1 MKKIWVSILF
11 SLMIFSMTACGIDG
25 NDSDESVRKERDKK
39 DKDKKDSDKKDKKDK
54 DKKDKDKKDKQKK
67 DSDDESDKEDEKQ
80 TLADVYANTDV
91 NDVITFGTYNNEPI
105 EWMVLDKDGDN
116 YLLLTKY
123 AVEPMTYYAG
133 DDANDQW
140 EYSDIRAWLNNDF
153 INIAFT
159 DEERDCI
166 NTTHLKND
174 ENPYSNGNNKKATP
188 GKDTDDK
195 LYLLSYSEFCTYFT
209 FTTIEKAEDNWD
221 KLYGNIQY
229 TIIDHGYTRDGLC
242 EATEYVIDK
251 GAYWCT
257 FTDDMKWEERGYS
270 EEVLG
275 KTFVSWWLRTGG
287 QKGMVM
293 TIDSN
298 GLVMPGGSMVE
309 KWEHYCVR
317 PAMWVNFNGAENF
330 QSENQDSNDDSGKN
344 SNVTYDDYDDNGYY
358 IGYIYNEFIATD
370 SNLDKSN
377 APRLTF
383 NNDGTC
389 EMFLNLGDGFQTVYG
404 TFTVSNK
411 ENEMDD
417 LYLYITLDD
426 NLGFLPDEATVLFS
440 DTVDYCEFLDDGFGI
455 MSYSDKYIFTTLDNY

>member
-1 MKKIWVSILF
+1 MKKFFILALFALTTF
-11 SLMIFSMTACGIDG
+11 SVTACGIDG
-25 NDSDESVRKERDKK
+25 NDSNESVQKERDKK
-39 DKDKKDSDKKDKKDK
+39 EKDKKDKKDSDKNDK
-54 DKKDKDKKDKQKK
+54 DKKNT
-67 DSDDESDKEDEKQ
+67 SEEDEKQ
-80 TLADVYANTDV
+80 TLADVYANTNV

-105 EWMVLDKDGDN
+105 EWMVLDKEGDN

-123 AVEPMTYYAG
+123 AVETMTYYAG

-153 INIAFT
+153 IDTAFT
-159 DEERDCI
+159 DNERACI

-174 ENPYSNGNNKKATP
+174 ENPYSNGNNEKATP

-275 KTFVSWWLRTGG
+275 KTFVNWWLRTGG
-287 QKGMVM
+287 QKGKAM

-298 GLVMPGGSMVE
+298 GLVMPGGSSVD
-309 KWEHYCVR
+309 KWEQYCVR
-317 PAMWVNFNGAENF
+317 PAMWVNFRGA
-330 QSENQDSNDDSGKN
+330 SEYASDNDESTM
-344 SNVTYDDYDDNGYY
+344 SNVDSSSAIIYDDYDDNGYY
-358 IGYIYNEFIATD
+358 IGYIYNEFIAID
-370 SNLDKSN
+370 PNLDKSN
-377 APRLTF
+377 APRLIF
-383 NNDGTC
+383 NDDGTC

-404 TFTVSNK
+404 TFTISNK
-411 ENEMDD
+411 ESEMDD
-417 LYLYITLDD
+417 VYLYITLDD
-426 NLGFLPDEATVLFS
+426 NLGFLPDKATVRFS

-455 MSYSDKYIFTTLDNY
+455 MSYSDKYMFTTIENY